1 MRRQCEN
8 CGNYL
13 TEADRACPVCGIP
26 ASFPPEKVKAAS
38 DEFDSLVRSSNPSVK
53 KQRYVTLST
62 VVIAVLSIALLLVT
76 LSTCLGSSKLCSK
89 PMNYNKDLGYY
100 NYNDKTYYNQGGSW
114 YEYDPA
120 LGWILADPSDDFL
133 DHYDNYYE
141 GQINNGSSDVSD
153 FRDSEY
159 YDPNAGLTEQD
170 GDMWNRDNDRNH
182 QEYSNLDYDMDD
194 DW

>member
-1 MRRQCEN
+1 
-8 CGNYL
+8 
-13 TEADRACPVCGIP
+13 
-26 ASFPPEKVKAAS
+26 
-38 DEFDSLVRSSNPSVK
+38 
-53 KQRYVTLST
+53 
-62 VVIAVLSIALLLVT
+62 
-76 LSTCLGSSKLCSK
+76 

-100 NYNDKTYYNQGGSW
+100 NYNNTVYYNQGGNW

-170 GDMWNRDNDRNH
+170 GDMWNRDNGQNH
-182 QEYSNLDYDMDD
+182 QEYSNLDSDMDD

>member
-1 MRRQCEN
+1 
-8 CGNYL
+8 
-13 TEADRACPVCGIP
+13 
-26 ASFPPEKVKAAS
+26 
-38 DEFDSLVRSSNPSVK
+38 
-53 KQRYVTLST
+53 
-62 VVIAVLSIALLLVT
+62 
-76 LSTCLGSSKLCSK
+76 
-89 PMNYNKDLGYY
+89 MNYNKDLGYY
-100 NYNDKTYYNQGGSW
+100 NYNNTVYYNQGGNW

-182 QEYSNLDYDMDD
+182 QEYSNLDSDMDD